1 MYLNSTTTQS
11 FILRSPIIF
20 LTQFIIKNYHHQLL
34 PKYIFKKKIFS
45 FLKPN
50 EVKQALMER
59 KRQIFSY
66 KLVFN
71 RKILIQKLNY
81 FSPTKLKQL
90 YNTNTHLTLLRS
102 KTPSFNHS
110 KTLNQFHESS
120 TISEDILNSDI
131 FDLRG
136 TDQTTKRLEIKIP
149 RIRFRPGYQ
158 RMWRRSRIAL
168 KEALGVKFTYQ
179 KKLTR
184 YIVRFFRQSN
194 YYAFSWSEMTLDK
207 VIIYSRLLPDL
218 ATLRTFTSH
227 RLIYLNGVSISS
239 PSVLTFENDLIQLLV
254 SK

>member
-1 MYLNSTTTQS
+1 VTPDPTLNKRLHLNSLTGQP
-11 FILRSPIIF
+11 FILKSPIIF
-20 LTQFIIKNYHHQLL
+20 LTQFLVKSYHRQSL

-71 RKILIQKLNY
+71 RKVLIQKSHY

-90 YNTNTHLTLLRS
+90 YNTSTYLNLLKS
-102 KTPSFNHS
+102 KTFPFSYS
-110 KTLNQFHESS
+110 TTLNRFHEPSM
-120 TISEDILNSDI
+120 ISQDILNSDI

-149 RIRFRPGYQ
+149 RVRFRPGYQ
-158 RMWRRSRIAL
+158 RMWRKSRIAL

-179 KKLTR
+179 KKLTK
-184 YIVRFFRQSN
+184 YVVRFFRQSN
-194 YYAFSWSEMTLDK
+194 YYAFS
-207 VIIYSRLLPDL
+207 
-218 ATLRTFTSH
+218 
-227 RLIYLNGVSISS
+227 
-239 PSVLTFENDLIQLLV
+239 
-254 SK
+254 

>member
-1 MYLNSTTTQS
+1 VGGTLNLTLNKRLHLNSLTGQP
-11 FILRSPIIF
+11 FILKSPIIF
-20 LTQFIIKNYHHQLL
+20 LTQFLVKSYHHQSL

-71 RKILIQKLNY
+71 RKVLIQKSHY

-90 YNTNTHLTLLRS
+90 YNTSTYLNLLKS
-102 KTPSFNHS
+102 KTFPFSYS
-110 KTLNQFHESS
+110 TTLNHFHEPS
-120 TISEDILNSDI
+120 TISQDILNSDI

-149 RIRFRPGYQ
+149 RVRFRPGYQ
-158 RMWRRSRIAL
+158 RMWRKSRIAL

-179 KKLTR
+179 KKLTK
-184 YIVRFFRQSN
+184 YVVRFFRQSN
-194 YYAFSWSEMTLDK
+194 YYAFS
-207 VIIYSRLLPDL
+207 
-218 ATLRTFTSH
+218 
-227 RLIYLNGVSISS
+227 
-239 PSVLTFENDLIQLLV
+239 
-254 SK
+254 